1 MCRPYGE
8 ALAEGILKLHLSLED
23 WRTLSR
29 FRWTVPYSRPPD
41 GVGPTSFNR
50 GRRQEAHESLRLRVP
65 LSTALNSEQL
75 TAGLI

>member
-8 ALAEGILKLHLSLED
+8 ALAEGILKLHLSLQD
-23 WRTLSR
+23 WGTLNR

-41 GVGPTSFNR
+41 AVGPTSFNK
-50 GRRQEAHESLRLRVP
+50 GLRQEALESLRRRVP

-75 TAGLI
+75 SAGLI